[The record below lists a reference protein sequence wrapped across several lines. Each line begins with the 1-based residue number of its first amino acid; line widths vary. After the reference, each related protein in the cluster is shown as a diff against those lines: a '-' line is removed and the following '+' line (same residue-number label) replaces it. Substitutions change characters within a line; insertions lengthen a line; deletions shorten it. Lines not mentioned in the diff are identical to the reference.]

1 MASSQ
6 PAVVPNPLLRW
17 ITVTNGFNIESQGLP
32 AATSQEWRIMEL
44 IKIDNGLN
52 LLLFGARQ
60 VTRLLVRDLC
70 RVTFQDSV
78 YSC

>member
-6 PAVVPNPLLRW
+6 PAVALRW
-17 ITVTNGFNIESQGLP
+17 ITVTNGFNIENQGLP

-52 LLLFGARQ
+52 RLLFGTLE
-60 VTRLLVRDLC
+60 VTRLLVRHLSC
-70 RVTFQDSV
+70 VTFQDSV